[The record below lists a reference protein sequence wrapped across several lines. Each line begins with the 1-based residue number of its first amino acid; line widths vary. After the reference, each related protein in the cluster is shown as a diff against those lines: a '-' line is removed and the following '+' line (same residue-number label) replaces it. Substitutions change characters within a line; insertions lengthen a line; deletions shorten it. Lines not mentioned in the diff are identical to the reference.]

1 MATMNII
8 EHYNQYGYALTTK
21 YKSDSPK
28 RKLSDFI
35 DNSDRSD
42 SMITFPP
49 TPKKLKWSSVSD
61 NESDDESDK
70 MLSIEELDE
79 EIQQFEY
86 EVYGKNNGD
95 FMKNLC
101 GECKVDMGMD
111 EYSQLCGG
119 HYCMA

>member
-1 MATMNII
+1 MAKMNILNF
-8 EHYNQYGYALTTK
+8 YNQYGYALK
-21 YKSDSPK
+21 NSPK
-28 RKLSDFI
+28 RK
-35 DNSDRSD
+35 RSE
-42 SMITFPP
+42 SIETRPP
-49 TPKKLKWSSVSD
+49 TPKKMKT
-61 NESDDESDK
+61 DDEV
-70 MLSIEELDE
+70 LSIIELDE
-79 EIQQFEY
+79 QIEQFEY

>member
-1 MATMNII
+1 MDILNF
-8 EHYNQYGYALTTK
+8 YNQYGYALPTK
-21 YKSDSPK
+21 VESPK
-28 RKLSDFI
+28 RKRF
-35 DNSDRSD
+35 NSIETR
-42 SMITFPP
+42 PP
-49 TPKKLKWSSVSD
+49 TSKKMKT
-61 NESDDESDK
+61 DDEV
-70 MLSIEELDE
+70 LSIEELDE
-79 EIQQFEY
+79 QIELFEY